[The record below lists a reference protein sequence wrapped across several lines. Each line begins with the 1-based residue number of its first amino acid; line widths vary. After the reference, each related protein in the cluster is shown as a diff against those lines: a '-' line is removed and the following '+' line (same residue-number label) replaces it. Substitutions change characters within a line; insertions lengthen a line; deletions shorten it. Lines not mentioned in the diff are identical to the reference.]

1 MTPAADA
8 SHLRYGQVSAVTTSL
23 TSIAHGCTVLVH
35 RACPH
40 DCEATAVAGGCPSGN
55 SSRRK

>member
-8 SHLRYGQVSAVTTSL
+8 SRPRYGQSSAVTMSL
-23 TSIAHGCTVLVH
+23 TSIAHGCTALVH

-40 DCEATAVAGGCPSGN
+40 DCEAAAVPGGCPSGN
-55 SSRRK
+55 SSRGR